1 MDSIGL
7 LMIDEVHIIG
17 ENRGACL
24 EGLVTRCK
32 MRKKFKFDNSDSC
45 AARNMRFIAVSATVP
60 NIEDIATW
68 LDAKMLVFGNEFRP
82 VPLEH
87 IVIGRKPNRKGNQFL
102 FDKNLNYILFDTI
115 KKYSAGLPT
124 LVFCSTRKGC
134 EDAANSILS
143 QMQSEG
149 YDRGFVDSAEER
161 ILLRRLCK
169 NVKAKTLRELIPYG
183 IAVHTAGI
191 EVSDRR
197 LAEELFS
204 KGRIQVM
211 CATTTLAQGVNLPA
225 HLVVVKST
233 KRYIRSEGWIEYS
246 KQDILQMIGRAG
258 RPQFDNTGV
267 AVIMTEDKNVQCY
280 ENLLNGHIPLES
292 NLRHNIIDHLNA
304 EIVTGTVENVKDAT
318 IWIKSTFL
326 AERIT
331 RNPKHYGMN
340 TKKVKDIL
348 ENIVRKD
355 LQRLIKTELA
365 TTEKSGS
372 IRSTQLGRL
381 MSKFYLRYETVESIS
396 SIGSR
401 IEVPTLLRLVAQAEE
416 YKQNLRIRMGEKGWL
431 NGCNKGSKKKST
443 SERYKRI
450 RYPMKGKVKAI
461 EDKIYILTQIALS
474 GEKIENW
481 DLKMD
486 VESIFKVGSR
496 ILNCVS
502 EFLLSKSKSFESAK
516 SSLLLRKSFRM
527 KMWFDEK
534 RRQLQQLTNIGPKLC
549 TLLADSNISTLRD
562 LESAGVLR
570 IEDAVNRKPP
580 FGTQLKAKLKYL
592 PLFGVKSYLLPT
604 NNSIEW
610 NLHIEVLQERPN
622 LQSNIHYV
630 HLLVGNQNNI
640 ILLHRRFKSSS
651 TGCTFRKTVNRN
663 ESVSEAFEIN
673 IIYEDIVGYDILES
687 FVHFPE
693 SKILSQ
699 ESDSTRHSSSKHK
712 KTLIQSRLDI
722 PAIPMSNSILRT
734 DDFADP
740 ELSSSSDDSVLP
752 NFMLDKRGSSQLY
765 SNTVRYD
772 QKIHHLNNLEHER
785 ANYYQN
791 ESASVNERDSL
802 EKLESLD
809 GYIFKTNKQQTNVND
824 KHNKAGMLALKN
836 LEGNLSKIEN
846 VTKTPLKLPRGKRKG
861 RKIKRN
867 MDYYPL
873 THKRSKTKSSNDEIK

>member
-1 MDSIGL
+1 MDGQVKINESISPSFRSLFPFKFFNKMQSLCFESTYKENTNLVISAPTGSGKTVIFEIAMAKMFEINNDKIPCKAVYIAPLKSLVNEKYRDWQMKFSKIGKRVTELTGDTVLNTAELTGADIIVATPEKIDSMTRRWKSNKVFMDSIGL

-68 LDAKMLVFGNEFRP
+68 LDAKMLTFMIFYHGTKETLTLIDFGIRL
-82 VPLEH
+82 V
-87 IVIGRKPNRKGNQFL
+87 KGNQFL

-365 TTEKSGS
+365 TTKKSGS

-502 EFLLSKSKSFESAK
+502 EF
-516 SSLLLRKSFRM
+516 
-527 KMWFDEK
+527 
-534 RRQLQQLTNIGPKLC
+534 
-549 TLLADSNISTLRD
+549 
-562 LESAGVLR
+562 
-570 IEDAVNRKPP
+570 
-580 FGTQLKAKLKYL
+580 
-592 PLFGVKSYLLPT
+592 
-604 NNSIEW
+604 
-610 NLHIEVLQERPN
+610 
-622 LQSNIHYV
+622 
-630 HLLVGNQNNI
+630 
-640 ILLHRRFKSSS
+640 
-651 TGCTFRKTVNRN
+651 
-663 ESVSEAFEIN
+663 
-673 IIYEDIVGYDILES
+673 
-687 FVHFPE
+687 
-693 SKILSQ
+693 
-699 ESDSTRHSSSKHK
+699 
-712 KTLIQSRLDI
+712 
-722 PAIPMSNSILRT
+722 
-734 DDFADP
+734 
-740 ELSSSSDDSVLP
+740 
-752 NFMLDKRGSSQLY
+752 
-765 SNTVRYD
+765 
-772 QKIHHLNNLEHER
+772 
-785 ANYYQN
+785 
-791 ESASVNERDSL
+791 
-802 EKLESLD
+802 
-809 GYIFKTNKQQTNVND
+809 
-824 KHNKAGMLALKN
+824 
-836 LEGNLSKIEN
+836 
-846 VTKTPLKLPRGKRKG
+846 
-861 RKIKRN
+861 
-867 MDYYPL
+867 
-873 THKRSKTKSSNDEIK
+873 